1 MNPTETSDSF
11 SDLFASEPAAV
22 ESATSATPATPA
34 LVWKVMLV
42 DDEPDIHA
50 VLRMALQD
58 VDVQGRR
65 LQLIDAHSATEAKAC
80 LDAHPDIALI
90 LLDVVMESE
99 QAGLDLVRHI
109 RQERGNRSVQIV
121 LVTGQP
127 GYAPQRKVVTD
138 YAIDGYRLKSELTAD
153 KIFVSV
159 FAALRTHQALIEL
172 ATYRDHLE
180 SLVAER
186 TVALTIAKVHA
197 EAANRAKSVF
207 LSNMSHELRTPLNAI
222 LGFAQI
228 LTRDER
234 IPEDERKNI
243 ATINRAGDHLLSL
256 INDVLEISRIEA
268 GQTAV
273 QNVPFDLAAALSE
286 VEEMIRVRA
295 EAKDLDLSVER
306 HGELPAYVL
315 GDAHRLR
322 QVLIN
327 LLGNAV
333 KFTQHG
339 QIRLS
344 VTALPADQVRFEVID
359 TGVGIEANEQ
369 ASIFQPFY
377 QTKIGIAAGEGTGLG
392 LTISHE
398 FIRLMGGELSVR
410 SVPGQGSTFS
420 FAVPL
425 APTFLPH
432 QASVHGRVLGLSAGQ
447 AAPRILVAEDHPD
460 NQQVIFQLLTQAG
473 FKVRIASDGHQALDL
488 FQTWQP
494 QLILMDMRM
503 PVMDGYQTTRAI
515 RSLANG
521 ATLPIIALTA
531 SAMESD
537 RSDIFAAGCNEFV
550 RKPVEVEPLFEMI
563 AKYLHLRYDYANLP
577 TPEEHHANADLSA
590 LPAAVRTELAHA
602 AIDLDK
608 EATLALVERL
618 QPDFPQQA
626 STIAALVEEYQF
638 DQLRALLEALPTEL
652 PTQAGIE

>member
-1 MNPTETSDSF
+1 MTEQDSF
-11 SDLFASEPAAV
+11 DGLFAPEPSAAAP
-22 ESATSATPATPA
+22 ESSAMAPTAPP
-34 LVWKVMLV
+34 WKVMLV

-50 VLRMALQD
+50 VLHLALQD
-58 VDVQGRR
+58 AEVQGRR
-65 LQLIDAHSATEAKAC
+65 LQLIDAQSATEAKAC
-80 LDAHPDIALI
+80 LDQYPDIALI
-90 LLDVVMESE
+90 LLDVVMENE

-109 RQERGNRSVQIV
+109 RQERGNRNVQIV

-127 GYAPQRKVVTD
+127 GYAPQRQVVTD

-159 FAALRTHQALIEL
+159 YAALRTHQALIEL
-172 ATYRDHLE
+172 AAYRDHLE
-180 SLVAER
+180 TLIAER
-186 TVALTIAKVHA
+186 TTALTIAKVHA

-268 GQTAV
+268 GQATV
-273 QNVPFDLAAALSE
+273 QNVAFDLAVALAD
-286 VEEMIRVRA
+286 VEEMVRVRA
-295 EAKDLDLSVER
+295 EAKDLALSIER
-306 HGELPAYVL
+306 HGELPAYVF

-333 KFTQHG
+333 KFTEHG
-339 QIRLS
+339 EVRLS
-344 VTALPADQVRFEVID
+344 VTALPGQQVGFEVID
-359 TGVGIEANEQ
+359 TGAGIEAKEL
-369 ASIFQPFY
+369 SSMFQPFY
-377 QTKIGIAAGEGTGLG
+377 QTKIGIASGEGTGLG
-392 LTISHE
+392 LAISHE

-425 APTFLPH
+425 APTFLPVH
-432 QASVHGRVLGLSAGQ
+432 NVGHGRVLGLAAGQ
-447 AAPRILVAEDHPD
+447 SAPRILVAEDHPD
-460 NQQVIFQLLTQAG
+460 NQQVIAQLLTQAG
-473 FKVRIASDGHQALDL
+473 FKVRIASDGRQALDL

-503 PVMDGYQTTRAI
+503 PVMDGYEATRAI
-515 RSLANG
+515 RSLDG
-521 ATLPIIALTA
+521 GSKLPIIALTA
-531 SAMESD
+531 SALDSD
-537 RSDIFAAGCNEFV
+537 RSAILGAGCDEFV
-550 RKPVEVEPLFEMI
+550 RKPVEAEPLFEII
-563 AKYLHLRYDYANLP
+563 AQRLGVRYDYAIQP
-577 TPEEHHANADLSA
+577 AADEHKATADLSA
-590 LPAAVRTELAHA
+590 LPAAESAELVHA

-608 EATLALVERL
+608 EATLAIVERL
-618 QPDFPQQA
+618 APGFPQQA
-626 STIAALVEEYQF
+626 AYITALVEEYEF
-638 DQLRALLEALPTEL
+638 DQLRALLETRATRHPSPASPEID
-652 PTQAGIE
+652 Q

>member
-1 MNPTETSDSF
+1 MTEHDSF
-11 SDLFASEPAAV
+11 DGLFAPESSAVVPAA
-22 ESATSATPATPA
+22 APAGAP
-34 LVWKVMLV
+34 WKVMLV

-50 VLRMALQD
+50 VLRLALQD
-58 VDVQGRR
+58 IEVQGRR
-65 LQLIDAHSATEAKAC
+65 LHLLDVQSATEARVC
-80 LDAHPDIALI
+80 LDQHPDIALI

-159 FAALRTHQALIEL
+159 YAALRTHQALIEL

-180 SLVAER
+180 ALVAER
-186 TVALTIAKVHA
+186 TTALTIAKVHA

-228 LTRDER
+228 LIRDER

-268 GQTAV
+268 GQAV
-273 QNVPFDLAAALSE
+273 AQNEAFDLAAALDD

-295 EAKDLDLSVER
+295 ETKDLALSVER
-306 HGELPAYVL
+306 HGELPSVVM

-322 QVLIN
+322 QVLLN

-333 KFTQHG
+333 KFTERG
-339 QIRLS
+339 QVRLS
-344 VTALPADQVRFEVID
+344 VTALPAQQVRFEVID
-359 TGVGIEANEQ
+359 TGPGIDANEL
-369 ASIFQPFY
+369 SSMFQPFH
-377 QTKIGIAAGEGTGLG
+377 QTRIGIASGEGTGLG
-392 LTISHE
+392 LAISHE
-398 FIRLMGGELSVR
+398 FIRLMGGELSVT

-425 APTFLPH
+425 APTFSARH
-432 QASVHGRVLGLSAGQ
+432 DTGHGRVLGLAAGQ
-447 AAPRILVAEDHPD
+447 PVPRILVAEDHPD
-460 NQQVIFQLLTQAG
+460 NQQVITQLLTQAG
-473 FKVRIASDGHQALDL
+473 FKVRIASDGRQALDL

-503 PVMDGYQTTRAI
+503 PVMDGYQATRAI
-515 RSLANG
+515 RSLAAG

-531 SAMESD
+531 SAMDSE
-537 RSDIFAAGCNEFV
+537 RSDIFAAGCDEFV
-550 RKPVEVEPLFEMI
+550 RKPVEAEPLFEII
-563 AKYLHLRYDYANLP
+563 AKRLGIRYEYANP
-577 TPEEHHANADLSA
+577 SSSEEHTATADLST
-590 LPAAVRTELAHA
+590 LPAAVCAELIQA

-608 EATLALVERL
+608 EATLVIVERL
-618 QPDFPQQA
+618 RPTFPQQA
-626 STIAALVEEYQF
+626 TYIAALVEEYQF
-638 DQLRALLEALPTEL
+638 ERLRELLKISPALPEIS
-652 PTQAGIE
+652 P